1 MRSVAEHLAVVLD
14 GVVPLGA
21 VDVDVLDAIGQTL
34 AGDVV
39 APWPLPS
46 FDNSS
51 MDGYAVVAADLVG
64 ASAESPVTL
73 VVGGDIAAGD
83 SGDLLVARGRTV
95 RIMTGA
101 PMPAGADAVVPVERT
116 DGGTEVVSV
125 TGAVDA
131 GAFIRR
137 AGEDVATGAVVARAG
152 DVVTERSVPV
162 LASVGRASV
171 SVVRRPHVVVISTGD
186 ELVEAGHPLE
196 HGQIVDSNGV
206 MLVALARA
214 AGASAWRTPRAHD
227 RDDEFRAVLDAALR
241 EADVVVTSGGVS
253 MGAYDT
259 VKAVL
264 SRSGEVDFV
273 KVAQHPGMPQGSGRL
288 GDRRV
293 PIVTLPGNPVSSF
306 ISFELYVR
314 PLIRRL
320 MGKPDVTR
328 PTEPAVCLEGFGSP
342 GGKTQYARGV
352 LDVNADGSRSVT
364 PVGGQGS
371 HVVGGLAR
379 ANALIVVP
387 PEVSR
392 VEPGDV
398 VAVIDLMRAQL

>member
-1 MRSVAEHLAVVLD
+1 MRSVAEHLAAVLD
-14 GVVPLGA
+14 GVVPLSA
-21 VDVDVLDAIGQTL
+21 VDADVLDAIGQTL
-34 AGDVV
+34 AEDVV

-64 ASAESPVTL
+64 ASAGSPVML

-83 SGDLLVARGRTV
+83 SGDLVVASGRTV

-125 TGAVDA
+125 TDAVDA

-137 AGEDVATGAVVARAG
+137 AGEDVSAGAVVARAG

-214 AGASAWRTPRAHD
+214 AGASAWRTPRSHD

-320 MGKPDVTR
+320 MGKHDVTR

-352 LDVNADGSRSVT
+352 LEVRADGSRYVT

-379 ANALIVVP
+379 ADALIVVP

-398 VAVIDLMRAQL
+398 VSVIDLMRVQL